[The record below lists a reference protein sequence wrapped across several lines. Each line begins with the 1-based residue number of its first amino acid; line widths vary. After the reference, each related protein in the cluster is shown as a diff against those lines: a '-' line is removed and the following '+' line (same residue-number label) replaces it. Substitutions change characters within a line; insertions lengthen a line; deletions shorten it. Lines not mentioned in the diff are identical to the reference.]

1 MHACNLSAGKQRQ
14 ADPWDLL
21 SSNHSWTLK
30 FQVSVRYTLRRWGG
44 WCLEGWCRPL
54 LHMLILLH
62 LYMYTH
68 VQVHT
73 YMYIHHT
80 LLPYTHAP
88 HMNIHTCIRTHTYI
102 LTYIPLHKLH
112 FPHTNTHVYTT
123 CITHSKTSHIP
134 AHTLYT
140 YKHISTEMH
149 HASHTYTHTHTHT
162 TYKHMH

>member
-1 MHACNLSAGKQRQ
+1 
-14 ADPWDLL
+14 
-21 SSNHSWTLK
+21 
-30 FQVSVRYTLRRWGG
+30 
-44 WCLEGWCRPL
+44 
-54 LHMLILLH
+54 MLILLH

-88 HMNIHTCIRTHTYI
+88 HMNIHTCIRMHTYI

-149 HASHTYTHTHTHT
+149 HASHTYTHTCRQNIIYPFKVNQLCFQQSGQAVIYEIIYPRGRNET
-162 TYKHMH
+162 MNLAGRMNE